1 MEVYLTT
8 LNLNLLDICVFFNDV
23 ICCDVSY
30 DVIDVMNN
38 EIARSAGLVKQ
49 CGS

>member
-1 MEVYLTT
+1 M
-8 LNLNLLDICVFFNDV
+8 LNANVLDIYVFFNYL
-23 ICCDVSY
+23 ICCDISY

-38 EIARSAGLVKQ
+38 EIARSVGLVKQ